1 MRVCL
6 FLQRMPRRFESWCVG
21 TERMYFLACVGD
33 LMAHLWHLHAETV
46 FLNGMP
52 ATRMLRWFSSCG
64 SRVGLFI
71 LADTIE
77 RRMVR
82 P

>member
-1 MRVCL
+1 
-6 FLQRMPRRFESWCVG
+6 
-21 TERMYFLACVGD
+21 MYFLACAGD
-33 LMAHLWHLHAETV
+33 LMAHMWHLHAETV

>member
-1 MRVCL
+1 
-6 FLQRMPRRFESWCVG
+6 
-21 TERMYFLACVGD
+21 MYFLSCAGD
-33 LMAHLWHLHAETV
+33 LMAHLRHLHAETV

-71 LADTIE
+71 LVVTIE